1 MEQLREIGQEHLT
14 QSEVAEVARITKDT
28 DVIAYAIV
36 DMEGYEIATG
46 GAWSDMLAPVFGN
59 TFDLAHRIG
68 DEIGEED
75 MCNMLFIEGPAFETI
90 SITLSAA
97 RAVFLKRKTKNVREG
112 LRSVS

>member
-1 MEQLREIGQEHLT
+1 MEQLQASTQDHLT
-14 QSEVAEVARITKDT
+14 ESEAAEIARITNDA
-28 DVIAYAIV
+28 DVIAYAIL
-36 DMEGYEIATG
+36 DMEGYEVATG
-46 GAWSDMLAPVFGN
+46 GAWSTMLVPVFGN

-75 MCNMLFIEGPAFETI
+75 TCSMLFIEGSAFETI